1 MLRGH
6 PSNPCIRVP
15 RSVSLDSDDLLDRA
29 MEAHYADLKA
39 AEQRRGHSR
48 EAASD
53 IVHDLYIKLAEQPD
67 VLKGKRSLMGFLS
80 RAAINLGVDRM
91 RRTRF
96 EERMFSGTEDEAI
109 AAPADADAPDHAL
122 EIEARLAVLRDAIA
136 ALPARR
142 RSVFILHHLHRMEPD
157 EIARKL
163 NISRNMVDRHLRRAV
178 AHCLDRLLELG

>member
-1 MLRGH
+1 
-6 PSNPCIRVP
+6 
-15 RSVSLDSDDLLDRA
+15 
-29 MEAHYADLKA
+29 
-39 AEQRRGHSR
+39 
-48 EAASD
+48 
-53 IVHDLYIKLAEQPD
+53 
-67 VLKGKRSLMGFLS
+67 
-80 RAAINLGVDRM
+80 
-91 RRTRF
+91 
-96 EERMFSGTEDEAI
+96 
-109 AAPADADAPDHAL
+109 L